1 MDMENEPTVT
11 VKTGRNDDLP
21 NFAGPFVQGPAGE
34 RFVYI
39 DIGTYAGQTNTPW
52 SRRLKIPLSGICP
65 PDLFR
70 FTAGGGSSPARYRR
84 TSRATPSF
92 VIATGMMKPCSSKR
106 ISSMQTTR

>member
-1 MDMENEPTVT
+1 MENEPTVT

-52 SRRLKIPLSGICP
+52 SRRLKIPLSGITWDMLRSGKVLVARIP
-65 PDLFR
+65 GPGKDW
-70 FTAGGGSSPARYRR
+70 PAKLRL
-84 TSRATPSF
+84 
-92 VIATGMMKPCSSKR
+92 
-106 ISSMQTTR
+106 